1 VKAVLVICEGRHD
14 VVFVQRSLGAV
25 AGCRWMKE
33 RIKELPSP
41 FGTIPGTSEKGLIA
55 RRIERGER
63 DERGERGVDDL
74 TLRSAEYP
82 PLPQFHSPVFDESA
96 DIIFLPVRAN
106 GKTQVAAVIDLLEDV
121 EASMGVGGVD
131 VSEYAVAFLFDA
143 DAIGLKETLAT
154 FRRQYGGYFGGL
166 SDAGHSKWVAT
177 ATCPVGVFVF
187 HRTEADETGTLED
200 HLAPMVESACP
211 ERYAGA
217 RGFIDDNRKPGD
229 EVSRNDATRL
239 KAVITSAGQFD
250 HPGAPLSAM
259 IARDGIP
266 ETQFAASPMSRALVD
281 FLQGAPWR
289 NHQSSTYAA

>member
-1 VKAVLVICEGRHD
+1 MKAVLVICEGRHD

-25 AGCRWMKE
+25 ADCRWMEE

-55 RRIERGER
+55 QRIER
-63 DERGERGVDDL
+63 DVDDL

-121 EASMGVGGVD
+121 DASMGVGGVD

-143 DAIGLKETLAT
+143 DSAGLTATLEA
-154 FRRQYGGYFGGL
+154 FRRQYGGHFGDL

-177 ATCPVGVFVF
+177 ATCPAGVFVF

-200 HLAPMVESACP
+200 HLAPMVASAWP
-211 ERYAGA
+211 DRYAVA

-229 EVSRNDATRL
+229 KVSRSDARRL
-239 KAVITSAGQFD
+239 KAIITSAGQFD
-250 HPGAPLSAM
+250 HPGKPLSTM
-259 IARDGIP
+259 IAQDGLP
-266 ETQFAASPMSRALVD
+266 EDQFETSPMSKALAA
-281 FLQGAPWR
+281 FLQGVPWR
-289 NHQSSTYAA
+289 NHQSSTYAT

>member
-1 VKAVLVICEGRHD
+1 MKAVLVICEGRHD

-25 AGCRWMKE
+25 ADCRWMEE

-55 RRIERGER
+55 RRIER
-63 DERGERGVDDL
+63 DVDDL
-74 TLRSAEYP
+74 TLTSAEYP

-121 EASMGVGGVD
+121 DASMGVGGVY

-143 DAIGLKETLAT
+143 DAIGRTATLEA
-154 FRRQYGGYFGGL
+154 FRDGYGEHFGGL
-166 SDAGHSKWVAT
+166 SEPRHSKWVAT

-187 HRTEADETGTLED
+187 HRTAADETGTLED
-200 HLAPMVESACP
+200 HLAPMVESAWP
-211 ERYAGA
+211 ERYPDA
-217 RGFIDDNRKPGD
+217 RGFIDGNKKPCD

-239 KAVITSAGQFD
+239 KAIITSAGQFD
-250 HPGAPLSAM
+250 HPGSPLSTM
-259 IARDGIP
+259 IARHGIP
-266 ETQFAASPMSRALVD
+266 QEQFAESPMSRALVD
-281 FLQGAPWR
+281 FLQRVPWR
-289 NHQSSTYAA
+289 NHQSSTYAT